1 MHKNAINQKYMH
13 KIALFNRINI
23 HWNNYLMKNRN
34 QRIQIIKQIISQEVI
49 GSQDELQ
56 TRLQERGCDV
66 TQATL
71 SRDLKSLHVTKA
83 SDDRNGYIYRLVGDS
98 VVNQQNIS
106 EGLHLD
112 YIADGV
118 VGIEF
123 SANLG
128 VIKTLPG
135 YANSVAILI
144 DKVNPYEILGTVAG
158 DDTILLI
165 IRDGVGRNDVIQ
177 VLKKIMPKL
186 ENKI

>member
-1 MHKNAINQKYMH
+1 
-13 KIALFNRINI
+13 
-23 HWNNYLMKNRN
+23 MKNRS
-34 QRIQIIKQIISQEVI
+34 QRIQLIRTIISEEVI
-49 GSQDELQ
+49 SSQDELQ
-56 TRLQERGCDV
+56 IRLEERGCEV

-71 SRDLKSLHVTKA
+71 SRDLKSMHVIKA
-83 SDDRNGYIYRLVGDS
+83 SDDKNGYIYRLAGNDPS
-98 VVNQQNIS
+98 SGQMASALLQR
-106 EGLHLD
+106 D
-112 YIADGV
+112 FMADGV

-158 DDTILLI
+158 DDTILVI
-165 IRDGVGRNDVIQ
+165 MRDGIGRSDVIQ
-177 VLKKIMPKL
+177 VLKSIMPKL

>member
-1 MHKNAINQKYMH
+1 
-13 KIALFNRINI
+13 
-23 HWNNYLMKNRN
+23 MKNRS
-34 QRIQIIKQIISQEVI
+34 QRIQLIKTIISEEVI
-49 GSQDELQ
+49 SSQDELQ
-56 TRLQERGCDV
+56 IRLQARGCEV

-71 SRDLKSLHVTKA
+71 SRDLKSLHVMKA
-83 SDDRNGYIYRLVGDS
+83 NDEKSGYIYRLAGNELTSGQMASAVL
-98 VVNQQNIS
+98 QR
-106 EGLHLD
+106 D
-112 YIADGV
+112 YMADGV

-123 SANLG
+123 SGNLG

-165 IRDGVGRNDVIQ
+165 VREGIGRSDVIQ
-177 VLKKIMPKL
+177 VLKTIMPKL

>member
-1 MHKNAINQKYMH
+1 
-13 KIALFNRINI
+13 
-23 HWNNYLMKNRN
+23 MKNRS
-34 QRIQIIKQIISQEVI
+34 QRILLIKQIISEEVI
-49 GSQDELQ
+49 SSQDELQ
-56 TRLQERGCDV
+56 IRLQERGCEV

-71 SRDLKSLHVTKA
+71 SRDLKSIHVIKA
-83 SDDRNGYIYRLVGDS
+83 SDDKNGYVYRLAGNES
-98 VVNQQNIS
+98 GSGQLASAALQR
-106 EGLHLD
+106 D
-112 YIADGV
+112 YMADGV

-165 IRDGVGRNDVIQ
+165 MRDGIGRSDVIQ
-177 VLKKIMPKL
+177 VLKRIMHKL